1 MSLAISSP
9 ILPPPPVPPDLL
21 FLQPFSDLK
30 PVPTS
35 RDLLLSPSPSE
46 ISVLPLLEQ
55 FAVDVS
61 AVQAASDQ
69 SSKSKALIVD
79 EGLSSTADTLDDV
92 QARRLVRSRSLPIHH
107 GLRAEKCSSLVWVE
121 VASRSKPKPKEPP
134 SQSRSSVPVTNSKF
148 AEEEELIYEAQRI
161 LRARLAAVGT
171 SNPEPSASMSRKHA
185 RRKIRQQL
193 YLLAT
198 SDTGDGSSNS
208 TAVSVKNKDFGLASG
223 GQAHSR
229 SVHSQEA

>member
-1 MSLAISSP
+1 M
-9 ILPPPPVPPDLL
+9 
-21 FLQPFSDLK
+21 
-30 PVPTS
+30 
-35 RDLLLSPSPSE
+35 RCPSPV
-46 ISVLPLLEQ
+46 ISPPNERRGLGGQALAASHVLEDNSNFQLEQ

-61 AVQAASDQ
+61 VVQAASDQ
-69 SSKSKALIVD
+69 SSKALTVD
-79 EGLSSTADTLDDV
+79 EGFSSTADTLDDV

-121 VASRSKPKPKEPP
+121 VTSRSKPKPKEPP

-193 YLLAT
+193 CLLAT
-198 SDTGDGSSNS
+198 SDTRDGSSNS
-208 TAVSVKNKDFGLASG
+208 TAVSVKNKDFGLASD
-223 GQAHSR
+223 GQAHLH